1 MVDVPKLSISRNSNR
16 LRMKI
21 KVWLI
26 VCRGPKSSGKA
37 AWVTALY
44 PYFVLTA
51 LLIRAVTLPGAME
64 GRDPLTINQI
74 CLGFVPDSSPLIP
87 YTRNKILSE
96 ARLFA
101 IGLYRSLDWC
111 RNSNFL
117 QLCNRSWCINCFR
130 KAFNSSEHSYLK
142 YSSLLATQWGFLSSD
157 GRTDNSHDIT

>member
-64 GRDPLTINQI
+64 GRDPLTKSNLSRI
-74 CLGFVPDSSPLIP
+74 CSRFQSADPL
-87 YTRNKILSE
+87 YKE
-96 ARLFA
+96 
-101 IGLYRSLDWC
+101 
-111 RNSNFL
+111 
-117 QLCNRSWCINCFR
+117 
-130 KAFNSSEHSYLK
+130 
-142 YSSLLATQWGFLSSD
+142 
-157 GRTDNSHDIT
+157 